1 MKRDDDSKKN
11 FSCWHSSILL
21 DPEGG
26 FTRDLF
32 LECLPGK
39 ATGGGNSRN
48 PRVLSMWRNTS
59 DGGGRVSRWSPR
71 KHPPPAETSVLSED
85 KTTAEDLTRKLLWAL
100 CAGSLFLPCLL
111 PLGAFYEPVLP
122 ASLRALILPT
132 CAILTLLCTVPASV
146 LIDSA
151 CSGTWQE
158 RGKQGKPLK

>member
-48 PRVLSMWRNTS
+48 PRVLSM
-59 DGGGRVSRWSPR
+59 
-71 KHPPPAETSVLSED
+71 
-85 KTTAEDLTRKLLWAL
+85 
-100 CAGSLFLPCLL
+100 
-111 PLGAFYEPVLP
+111 
-122 ASLRALILPT
+122 
-132 CAILTLLCTVPASV
+132 
-146 LIDSA
+146 
-151 CSGTWQE
+151 
-158 RGKQGKPLK
+158 